1 MNGITIN
8 VFICRRAHL
17 QRLQFSIYG
26 QKSPLLILFTIIEI
40 KSALLDNS
48 SNFEF
53 ARNMTYLFYQHC
65 TFLGQ
70 QETEKL
76 QERDTAV
83 PADKFIR
90 HQVMIT

>member
-1 MNGITIN
+1 
-8 VFICRRAHL
+8 
-17 QRLQFSIYG
+17 
-26 QKSPLLILFTIIEI
+26 
-40 KSALLDNS
+40 
-48 SNFEF
+48 
-53 ARNMTYLFYQHC
+53 MTYLFYQHC

-83 PADKFIR
+83 PADKIIR